1 MEKKKVA
8 IIGAGLAGLVTIK
21 SCLEEGMEV
30 IAFEKNERLGGNWH
44 FQEGGVSVFRH
55 TELTSSKYL
64 TAFSDFPMPENFPH
78 FLKHEQYLDYL
89 LDYARHFDL
98 QRHIKFEATVTR
110 MQRQEGKWLLNVSHG
125 GTVSRCEFDAVAV
138 CTGLNEKRNLPA
150 IPNQENFQGK
160 IVHSS
165 AYKDN
170 IPYREQNVVI
180 VGGGESGGDI
190 LNEIS
195 QVAKEVTL
203 SLRRGVFVMPK
214 LDKTM
219 TLPGDYFHHRSTYHF
234 PPAIYDRIETLFQN
248 LFNFINR
255 RQKAWQIR
263 QKLIELSGGSY
274 HQQFITK
281 SDVFLTALAQ
291 PHVFLKPAIQRFDTD
306 GVVFAD
312 GSKVKAEAVIFS
324 SGFKVFFPFLPIES
338 RGWDWRKLYKNIF
351 HPELTNLG
359 FIGFARPN
367 IGAIPPVTELQSRY
381 FAGVASGR
389 LSLPSLAEME
399 SVIKRDARET
409 AKLKPLVCER
419 VTSIVSFVPYMYEL
433 AGLIGCRPIL
443 KQLLNRPL
451 VLWSVL
457 FGTVAPP
464 HFRLC
469 GPHADPKAFEI
480 IAQEGLHLQ
489 KLKTPQEKF
498 LFFAFQ
504 IIWGVGGILSY
515 PLFKAVYRLPGCKL
529 LEPQLDF

>member
-30 IAFEKNERLGGNWH
+30 LAFEKSDQLGGNWK
-44 FQEGGVSVFRH
+44 FKEKGVSVFRN

-64 TAFSDFPMPENFPH
+64 TAFSDFLMPEHYPH
-78 FLKHEQYLDYL
+78 FLKHEQYLEYL

-98 QRHIKFEATVTR
+98 QQHIKFGAVVNGI
-110 MQRQEGKWLLNVSHG
+110 QRQGEKWLLNISHDG
-125 GTVSRCEFDAVAV
+125 NLSECEFDVVAV
-138 CTGLNEKRNLPA
+138 CTGLNEERNLPV
-150 IPNQENFQGK
+150 IENMENFQGE

-165 AYKDN
+165 SYKDN
-170 IPYREQNVVI
+170 IPYQNKRVVI
-180 VGGGESGGDI
+180 VGGGESAGDL

-195 QVAKEVTL
+195 QVAREVTV
-203 SLRRGVFVMPK
+203 SLRRGVFIMPK
-214 LDKTM
+214 LDETM
-219 TLPGDYFHHRSTYHF
+219 TLPGDYFHHRSTYHL
-234 PPAIYDRIETLFQN
+234 PPAIYDRIETLFQK
-248 LFNFINR
+248 LFSFINR

-263 QKLIELSGGSY
+263 QKLIELSRGSY

-291 PHVFLKPAIQRFDTD
+291 PHVFLKPAIQHFDTD

-324 SGFKVFFPFLPIES
+324 SGFKVFFPFLPLES

-367 IGAIPPVTELQSRY
+367 IGAMPPVTELQSRY

-389 LSLPSLAEME
+389 LSLPSHAEMK
-399 SVIKRDARET
+399 SVIKRDVQET

-443 KQLLNRPL
+443 KQLLNKPL

-457 FGTVAPP
+457 FGTVASS

-480 IAQEGLHLQ
+480 IEQEGLHIW

-504 IIWGVGGILSY
+504 LVWGGCGVLGY
-515 PLFKAVYRLPGCKL
+515 PLFKAISSLPGCKFIK
-529 LEPQLDF
+529 PQLDF